1 MKTSALYLLSIL
13 MTLVACRNE
22 ADGSHQNR
30 LNDLFYYKERLEQV
44 KNNLNSIDTNSYK
57 KILENAT
64 LKLLNLETALPKVI
78 NVSTA
83 AYILQYKKAY
93 LKINNSNEKRNVLI
107 REIDLALQQ
116 INFLTLD
123 VQAEHLIQASEKE
136 MVNREIDA
144 ARSVL
149 LAEMDFKTNLI
160 SAVSQMKRLDKG
172 IDSTIN
178 YYRKE
183 SVE

>member
-1 MKTSALYLLSIL
+1 MS
-13 MTLVACRNE
+13 LVACRNE
-22 ADGSHQNR
+22 EDILHQNR
-30 LNDLFYYKERLEQV
+30 LNDLIYYKERLEQV
-44 KNNLNSIDTNSYK
+44 KNNLNRVDTNSYK
-57 KILENAT
+57 KVIENAT
-64 LKLLNLETALPKVI
+64 IKLLNLETALPKTI
-78 NVSTA
+78 RVSTA

-93 LKINNSNEKRNVLI
+93 LKINNSNEKRNVLL
-107 REIDLALQQ
+107 RDIDLALQQ

-123 VQAEHLIQASEKE
+123 VQAERLMVTTEKE
-136 MVNREIDA
+136 MVNRELDV

-149 LAEMDFKTNLI
+149 LAESDFKTNLVY
-160 SAVSQMKRLDKG
+160 AANQMKRLDKG